1 MTTYVTFIIPSVF
14 YSIFADPSGERI
26 KLSVNYDERF
36 GVTITGKEGQT
47 ESLDML

>member
-1 MTTYVTFIIPSVF
+1 
-14 YSIFADPSGERI
+14 
-26 KLSVNYDERF
+26 VNYDERF